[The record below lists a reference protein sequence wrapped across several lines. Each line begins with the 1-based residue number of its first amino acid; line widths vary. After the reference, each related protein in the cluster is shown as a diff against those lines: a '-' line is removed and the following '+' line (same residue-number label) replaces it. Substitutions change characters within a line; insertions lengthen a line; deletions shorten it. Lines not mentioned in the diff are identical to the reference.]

1 MEEEYN
7 GYQFIPTQSNKL
19 FNPTLSLHFLR
30 KLAINPTYAETVLD
44 LRGKEA
50 RRAEL
55 VSFLEDPNTKI
66 SENIFDLFTINKYS
80 GMSIIQACITNLEPL
95 SVKLTAGPTQLSP
108 PVIQQKMGIREL
120 TQDFKEKSDHFLLS
134 FMHYYG

>member
-7 GYQFIPTQSNKL
+7 GYKFTPTQSNKL

-30 KLAINPTYAETVLD
+30 KLAINPTYAETVLN

-50 RRAEL
+50 RCPEL

-66 SENIFDLFTINKYS
+66 SENIFDLVDSNKYS
-80 GMSIIQACITNLEPL
+80 GMSAIQA
-95 SVKLTAGPTQLSP
+95 
-108 PVIQQKMGIREL
+108 
-120 TQDFKEKSDHFLLS
+120 
-134 FMHYYG
+134 